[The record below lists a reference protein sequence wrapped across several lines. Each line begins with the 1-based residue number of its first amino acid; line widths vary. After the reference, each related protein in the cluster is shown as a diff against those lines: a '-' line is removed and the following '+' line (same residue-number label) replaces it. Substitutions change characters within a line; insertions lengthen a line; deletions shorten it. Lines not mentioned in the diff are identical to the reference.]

1 MTTQCVTYPLQTE
14 TITVMSH
21 VTSIQV
27 VGERISCLQATT
39 ETESD
44 PAKTVHV
51 TFEVQGKKDEPCIL
65 SNAEELGLILSA
77 KDAVELGLSLIA
89 MGSDPE
95 NMTDISA
102 IRERLSDF
110 LSNKSP
116 V

>member
-1 MTTQCVTYPLQTE
+1 MTTQCVTHPLQTE

-51 TFEVQGKKDEPCIL
+51 DV
-65 SNAEELGLILSA
+65 
-77 KDAVELGLSLIA
+77 
-89 MGSDPE
+89 
-95 NMTDISA
+95 
-102 IRERLSDF
+102 
-110 LSNKSP
+110 
-116 V
+116 